1 MWRRTESLTGC
12 INSVS
17 CGKLKMETETILAQI
32 QYQIQVLEMDNRRL
46 RESVRMLD
54 QRTKNLYEM
63 IREFGLGLDMNGDEI
78 NR

>member
-1 MWRRTESLTGC
+1 
-12 INSVS
+12 
-17 CGKLKMETETILAQI
+17 METETILAQI